1 MKNKRALLTVFVAVL
16 LDLVGFGIL
25 IPVQPFLAESL
36 DASPAIITL
45 VGATYSAMQFIFAP
59 LWGRLSDRIGRRP
72 VMISSIAFGV
82 CGYLLLGFADSIPML
97 FAGRA
102 LAGFGNANLAVAQA
116 VVSDVTTAENRAKG
130 MGMLGAAFGLGF
142 IIGPIIGGFASR
154 WGLHAPALVAGAL
167 GALNWLLAL
176 AWLQETHPPE
186 KRTQP
191 AEVRRAPWDEAIRV
205 PGVGRM
211 LAIGFLLTTG
221 FALFEQ
227 VLSLFVAEVWAKGGT
242 EAIPGEM
249 PMAVRLTVY
258 FLMTIG
264 LTGAIVQGGLIGRIG
279 KRFAARSIAAV
290 GMALMA
296 LGVLGIP
303 LVQGLPFAAL
313 IGVGFVLALGSGLTN
328 PTLMGMLS
336 NLAPAHKRGSILGV
350 GQAANSLGRVVGP
363 AIAGSLFEY
372 SSSLPFF
379 IGAALV
385 ALCLVILL
393 ARPADGPEAVS

>member
-1 MKNKRALLTVFVAVL
+1 MKNQRALLTVFVAVL

-25 IPVQPFLAESL
+25 IPVQPFLAKSL
-36 DASPAIITL
+36 NASATIITL

-72 VMISSIAFGV
+72 VMLSSIFFSI
-82 CGYLLLGFADSIPML
+82 CGYLLIGFANSIPML

-116 VVSDVTTAENRAKG
+116 VVSDVTTTENRAKG

-142 IIGPIIGGFASR
+142 IIGPIIGGVASKH
-154 WGLHAPALVAGAL
+154 GLHAPALVAGGL
-167 GALNWLLAL
+167 GLANLLLAVF
-176 AWLQETHPPE
+176 WLQETCPPE
-186 KRTQP
+186 KRALP
-191 AEVRRAPWDEAIRV
+191 SEVRRAPWDEAFRL

-227 VLSLFVAEVWAKGGT
+227 VLSLFVERVWAHGG
-242 EAIPGEM
+242 AAPVAGEM
-249 PMAVRLTVY
+249 PEAVRLTVY

-264 LTGAIVQGGLIGRIG
+264 LTGAVVQGGLIGKIG
-279 KRFAARSIAAV
+279 KRFRARSIATV
-290 GMALMA
+290 GMALMS

-303 LVQGLPFAAL
+303 LVAGLPFGAL
-313 IGVGFVLALGSGLTN
+313 LAVGFVLALGSGLTN
-328 PTLMGMLS
+328 PTLMSMLS
-336 NLAPAHKRGSILGV
+336 NLAPDQKRGSILGV

-363 AIAGSLFEY
+363 AVAGLLFDL
-372 SSSLPFF
+372 SPGLPFF
-379 IGAALV
+379 IGSALV
-385 ALCLVILL
+385 ALCLIILTSGQD
-393 ARPADGPEAVS
+393 AETAAAA

>member
-1 MKNKRALLTVFVAVL
+1 
-16 LDLVGFGIL
+16 
-25 IPVQPFLAESL
+25 
-36 DASPAIITL
+36 
-45 VGATYSAMQFIFAP
+45 
-59 LWGRLSDRIGRRP
+59 
-72 VMISSIAFGV
+72 
-82 CGYLLLGFADSIPML
+82 ML

-154 WGLHAPALVAGAL
+154 WGLHAPAFVAGAL
-167 GALNWLLAL
+167 GVFNWLLAL

-186 KRTQP
+186 KRSLP
-191 AEVRRAPWDEAIRV
+191 AEVRRAPWNEALRV

-242 EAIPGEM
+242 EATPGEM

-258 FLMTIG
+258 FLITIG

-303 LVQGLPFAAL
+303 LVQSLPFAAL
-313 IGVGFVLALGSGLTN
+313 IGVGFVLAVGSGLTN

-336 NLAPAHKRGSILGV
+336 NLAPAQKRGSILGV

-363 AIAGSLFEY
+363 AVAGTLFEY
-372 SSSLPFF
+372 SPRLPFF
-379 IGAALV
+379 IGATLV
-385 ALCLVILL
+385 SLCLVILL
-393 ARPADGPEAVS
+393 AGPAVASEEGS

>member
-1 MKNKRALLTVFVAVL
+1 MKNRALLTVFIAVL

-25 IPVQPFLAESL
+25 IPVQPFLAQSL
-36 DASPAIITL
+36 KADASVITL

-72 VMISSIAFGV
+72 VMISSIFFGI
-82 CGYLLLGFADSIPML
+82 CGYLLIGTATSIPML

-154 WGLHAPALVAGAL
+154 WGLHAPALVAGGL
-167 GALNWLLAL
+167 GLFNLLLAI

-186 KRTQP
+186 RRSLPT
-191 AEVRRAPWDEAIRV
+191 ESRRAPWDEAFRV

-211 LAIGFLLTTG
+211 LVIGFLLTTG

-227 VLSLFVAEVWAKGGT
+227 VLSLFVAEVWAKD
-242 EAIPGEM
+242 APQAVAGEM
-249 PMAVRLTVY
+249 PLAVRLTVY

-264 LTGAIVQGGLIGRIG
+264 LTGAVVQGGLIGRIG
-279 KRFAARSIAAV
+279 RRFSARSVAAV

-303 LVQGLPFAAL
+303 LVGGLPFAAL

-336 NLAPAHKRGSILGV
+336 NLAPAQKRGSILGV

-363 AIAGSLFEY
+363 AVAGSLFEF
-372 SSSLPFF
+372 SPQLPFF
-379 IGAALV
+379 IGAGLV
-385 ALCLVILL
+385 AACLLILL
-393 ARPADGPEAVS
+393 AGPTAAVEEQP

>member
-1 MKNKRALLTVFVAVL
+1 MLTVFIAVL

-25 IPVQPFLAESL
+25 IPVQPFLAKSL
-36 DASPAIITL
+36 HADAAIITL

-72 VMISSIAFGV
+72 VMISSIFFGI
-82 CGYLLLGFADSIPML
+82 CGYVLIGTASSIPML

-167 GALNWLLAL
+167 GLLNLLLAM
-176 AWLQETHPPE
+176 AWLEETHPPE
-186 KRTQP
+186 RRTQP
-191 AEVRRAPWDEAIRV
+191 AEARRAPWSEAIRV

-242 EAIPGEM
+242 EAVAGEM
-249 PMAVRLTVY
+249 PQAVRLTVY

-264 LTGAIVQGGLIGRIG
+264 LTGAVVQGGLIGRIG
-279 KRFAARSIAAV
+279 KRFPSRSIATV

-303 LVQGLPFAAL
+303 LVQSLPFGAL
-313 IGVGFVLALGSGLTN
+313 IGVGFILAVGSGLTN
-328 PTLMGMLS
+328 PTLMSMLS
-336 NLAPAHKRGSILGV
+336 NLAPAEKRGSILGV

-363 AIAGSLFEY
+363 AVAGTLFEFAPR
-372 SSSLPFF
+372 LPFF
-379 IGAALV
+379 IGSGLV
-385 ALCLVILL
+385 AACLLILL
-393 ARPADGPEAVS
+393 ADRTPATDELP

>member
-167 GALNWLLAL
+167 ARRWPLHGDHGEVAPRADVHGRAELRI
-176 AWLQETHPPE
+176 ET
-186 KRTQP
+186 RQP
-191 AEVRRAPWDEAIRV
+191 GQV
-205 PGVGRM
+205 
-211 LAIGFLLTTG
+211 AIGGAGVDHETEEILAEEVHDEVVDHAASLVQHTG
-221 FALFEQ
+221 VQRFARHHQLGHVVGQ
-227 VLSLFVAEVWAKGGT
+227 H
-242 EAIPGEM
+242 PGEQFAHARTVQVDGEHVRHVEHAGRVAHGM
-249 PMAVRLTVY
+249 MFLDLRAVVHGHVPAAEIDHARAQ
-258 FLMTIG
+258 
-264 LTGAIVQGGLIGRIG
+264 GAMHGIQRGGLQCR
-279 KRFAARSIAAV
+279 
-290 GMALMA
+290 
-296 LGVLGIP
+296 GI
-303 LVQGLPFAAL
+303 Q
-313 IGVGFVLALGSGLTN
+313 
-328 PTLMGMLS
+328 
-336 NLAPAHKRGSILGV
+336 
-350 GQAANSLGRVVGP
+350 
-363 AIAGSLFEY
+363 
-372 SSSLPFF
+372 
-379 IGAALV
+379 
-385 ALCLVILL
+385 
-393 ARPADGPEAVS
+393 